1 MTELINDIANDL
13 RVQLRTGN
21 KTFKTYLAEVDKSTD
36 VEATAQL
43 TACIHFYNWS
53 FCITEELGI
62 NFFA

>member
-1 MTELINDIANDL
+1 VTELINDIANDL
-13 RVQLRTGN
+13 RVQLRTSN
-21 KTFKTYLAEVDKSTD
+21 KIFKTLSVEVDKITD
-36 VEATAQL
+36 VEATVQL